1 MADARAT
8 DNFGNDGARA
18 YLAMLAAK
26 LVATVTE
33 ILGGGERLDL
43 DEDGESMFMPSVELL
58 ALLCERYDARP
69 PRPESVKHWAEKYL
83 AVYDAQID
91 KQKPKVKA
99 EYKAGRRRAIENTF
113 RWLEGLAESYW
124 QTT

>member
-26 LVATVTE
+26 LLATVTE
-33 ILGGGERLDL
+33 ILNDKDRLDL

-58 ALLCERYDARP
+58 ALLCERYDATP
-69 PRPESVKHWAEKYL
+69 PKPDSVKHWAEKYL

-91 KQKPKVKA
+91 KQKPKA
-99 EYKAGRRRAIENTF
+99 SHDYKVGRRRAIENTF
-113 RWLEGLAESYW
+113 RWLEGLAASYW
-124 QTT
+124 QS